1 MDVRFAPTEVERRP
15 HRGSR
20 NIQEIIVKI
29 VFIDWKCFD
38 REDTVAALKKMG
50 HEVIR
55 FSHPDYNAIK
65 SPEFDSEFAPVCAG
79 ADAVFS
85 YNFFPAVAETCHKQN
100 TDYISLIYDSPYV
113 YLYSFTMI
121 YPTNHVYLFDSS
133 WVEELH
139 RGGLTSVRYA
149 VLPACPDKM
158 KQAVASSD
166 RTRSDI
172 SFVGALYNEAHN
184 FYDRFRDKAIGQEPD
199 LVGYIDGILE
209 AQSKL
214 YGFDVIRELM
224 TQDLADRM
232 TKYLPMVP
240 DETCAEPVGYRFAAY
255 LMERRLTSLER
266 QRFLSA
272 LGKKLGSDHRI
283 KLFTLEKDF
292 KIEGIENCG
301 IAEYEYEMPRVFA
314 DSRINLNISLRSIHT
329 GIPLR
334 CMDIMGCGG
343 FLLTNYQADFQPD
356 FVPGEDFDWYGSE
369 DELLEKCEYYL
380 GHEKERAQ
388 IAANGARK
396 VRENYSIEAV
406 LGRILSEVKE

>member
-1 MDVRFAPTEVERRP
+1 M
-15 HRGSR
+15 
-20 NIQEIIVKI
+20 NI

-38 REDTVAALKKMG
+38 REDTVSALQSMG
-50 HEVIR
+50 HEVTR
-55 FSHPDYNAIK
+55 FFHPDYNAIK
-65 SPEFDSEFAPVCAG
+65 SPEFDSAFAPVCSK

-85 YNFFPAVAETCHKQN
+85 YNYFPAVAECCHKQG

-133 WVEELH
+133 WVAELN

-158 KQAVASSD
+158 KQAHPSSE

-184 FYDRFRDKAIGQEPD
+184 FYDRFYEKAMPEDPS

-214 YGFDVIRELM
+214 YGYDVIKELM
-224 TQDLADRM
+224 TEQLAERM

-240 DETCAEPVGYRFAAY
+240 DESCAEPVGYRFASY

-266 QRFLSA
+266 QRFLTS
-272 LGKKLGSDHRI
+272 LGAKFGDEYSI
-283 KLFTLEKDF
+283 KLFTLDDSF
-292 KIEGIENCG
+292 KIKGIQNCG
-301 IAEYEYEMPRVFA
+301 VAEYEYEMPRVFA

-356 FVPGEDFDWYGSE
+356 FVPGEDFDWYGNE
-369 DELLEKCEYYL
+369 AELLDKCEYYL
-380 GHEKERAQ
+380 VHEKERAE

-396 VRENYSIEAV
+396 VLESYSIEAV
-406 LGRILSEVKE
+406 LGRILTEVKG